1 MKTPVPFRI
10 TKLEKAQRQNPG
22 VPLFARVAD
31 EHLRRGRVSPALAL
45 CQEGCERFPDYPTG
59 FLLLGRC
66 YRARGNFEEARNL
79 FGLALRLDPQ
89 NSAGFAAL
97 SEAYEQLG
105 NITLALQ
112 CMRQAA
118 FLDPYSED
126 LFREAERLRR
136 RSAAAPLV
144 LPPGPAA
151 EPEEEGGRV
160 EAGTGAGPSP
170 EAGGEPSP
178 STEPADIFSAQA
190 DMNRRGPNGEPS
202 REDTEDGGVPVPGK
216 PGAAAPERESPPDP
230 TPREGPVFPGD
241 LARTNQEVPG
251 NGGAGLFDSV
261 EAPAVH
267 AREESEV
274 REPENGLSVEDP
286 PAPSAET
293 SPVAPPSG
301 ETEGRHAR
309 VFYLVSEP
317 ERVAPDT
324 GAGDPAGWS
333 EEELEPDAPLPASP
347 EADDPDA
354 PGSDISAREDPG
366 PGQPVA
372 WLSSRDD
379 RELIGLLSEI
389 GTGEEEG
396 PGPAPEA
403 GEEEETAP
411 VPTATLA
418 ELYIQQ
424 GIASKGID
432 IYRDLLQRNP
442 DDAKIRERLAVLE
455 ERGES

>member
-1 MKTPVPFRI
+1 MKTSVPLRI
-10 TKLEKAQRQNPG
+10 SKLEKTRRQNPG

-31 EHLRRGRVSPALAL
+31 EHLRRGRVSRALAL

-66 YRARGNFEEARNL
+66 YEARGNFEEARNL
-79 FGLALRLDPQ
+79 FEVALRLDPQ

-118 FLDPYSED
+118 FLDPYSQD
-126 LFREAERLRR
+126 LFHEAERLRR

-151 EPEEEGGRV
+151 EPKEEGGRV
-160 EAGTGAGPSP
+160 EAG
-170 EAGGEPSP
+170 GEPSP
-178 STEPADIFSAQA
+178 
-190 DMNRRGPNGEPS
+190 
-202 REDTEDGGVPVPGK
+202 
-216 PGAAAPERESPPDP
+216 
-230 TPREGPVFPGD
+230 EGSIYPGD

-251 NGGAGLFDSV
+251 NGNAGISDV

-267 AREESEV
+267 AREEGEV

-286 PAPSAET
+286 PAPSVDS

-301 ETEGRHAR
+301 ETEGRHTR
-309 VFYLVSEP
+309 MFYRVSEP
-317 ERVAPDT
+317 ERVAPGT
-324 GAGDPAGWS
+324 GTGDPAGWS
-333 EEELEPDAPLPASP
+333 EKELEPEAPLPAPP

-372 WLSSRDD
+372 WLSNREDH
-379 RELIGLLSEI
+379 ELIGLLSEI

-403 GEEEETAP
+403 GEEEDPPPGTDGDP
-411 VPTATLA
+411 CRVVHSTGNR
-418 ELYIQQ
+418 QQ
-424 GIASKGID
+424 GDRHLPGSPAAASG
-432 IYRDLLQRNP
+432 
-442 DDAKIRERLAVLE
+442 
-455 ERGES
+455 

>member
-1 MKTPVPFRI
+1 MKTPVPLRI
-10 TKLEKAQRQNPG
+10 KKLEKAQRQNPG

-31 EHLRRGRVSPALAL
+31 EHLRRGRVSRALAL

-66 YRARGNFEEARNL
+66 YQARGNFEEARNL

-151 EPEEEGGRV
+151 EPKEEGGRV
-160 EAGTGAGPSP
+160 EAGTGAVPSP
-170 EAGGEPSP
+170 EAG
-178 STEPADIFSAQA
+178 A
-190 DMNRRGPNGEPS
+190 
-202 REDTEDGGVPVPGK
+202 
-216 PGAAAPERESPPDP
+216 
-230 TPREGPVFPGD
+230 EGPVYPGD
-241 LARTNQEVPG
+241 LARTNLEVPG
-251 NGGAGLFDSV
+251 NGDAGLLDSV

-267 AREESEV
+267 AREEGEV

-286 PAPSAET
+286 PAPSADS

-301 ETEGRHAR
+301 ETEGRHTR

-324 GAGDPAGWS
+324 GTGDPARWS
-333 EEELEPDAPLPASP
+333 AEELEPDAPLPASP

-354 PGSDISAREDPG
+354 PGSDISAQEDPG

-372 WLSSRDD
+372 WLSSRED
-379 RELIGLLSEI
+379 RELIGPLSEI

-403 GEEEETAP
+403 GEEEEFAP

-432 IYRDLLQRNP
+432 IYRDLLQRHP
-442 DDAKIRERLAVLE
+442 DDDMIRERLAVLE